1 MPSSR
6 TILSSYPSIS
16 ALLESSMDR
25 HLSLSQAAR
34 LIGVKRADV
43 QKKIQE
49 NKLKVMEGTV
59 VLSDLKKAFPDA
71 QYEDNTMLEKME
83 KFMQDAVHKMAQ
95 SEREGAQIDA
105 LSRRLVRVN
114 RELASERNR
123 AERLEEII
131 DGVKQHFIELNMSQN
146 LKQSISDCKGW
157 FNDQIKI
164 LEEDKL
170 LTPVDRLENQIK
182 QFMLPHVRLLPS
194 RHDYTSDKSETLL
207 ESALRSGLA
216 LDYGCNNGKCGK
228 CKAKLLSGQVEK
240 QGHQDYVFSD
250 SEKAQGYILTCSNS
264 AITDITLETEEAV
277 SADDIPLQTITA
289 KVKKTQRM
297 SDHVVILTLKS
308 PRSQRLRFLAGQ
320 HIELSLDNHLRENNE
335 AINAEYSIASCPC
348 EPNTLEFHIPIKDEE
363 PFAHAIVNQVKNN
376 ESITLTGPHGHF
388 VLDEDSPNSLIFVA
402 WDTGFAAIKSLMEH
416 AMSLDHADSIHLYWM
431 TTRVE
436 NHYLDNLCRSWN
448 DALDN
453 FTYTHIVTEPK
464 TGVVAESLM
473 KHLHDDHSHLLN
485 FDLYIS
491 APGHLNHLLKPLLIS
506 HGVKT
511 QNLHFESTFHG
522 DEIID

>member
-1 MPSSR
+1 
-6 TILSSYPSIS
+6 
-16 ALLESSMDR
+16 MDR

-71 QYEDNTMLEKME
+71 QYEDNTMLEKMDKIMKE
-83 KFMQDAVHKMAQ
+83 AVHKMAQ
-95 SEREGAQIDA
+95 SEREGSQVDA
-105 LSRRLVRVN
+105 LSRRLVKMN
-114 RELASERNR
+114 KELVSEKNR
-123 AERLEEII
+123 ADRLEEII

-146 LKQSISDCKGW
+146 LKQSISECKIW
-157 FNDQIKI
+157 FNSQVKE
-164 LEEDKL
+164 LEEEKL
-170 LTPVDRLENQIK
+170 LTPVERLENQIK

-216 LDYGCNNGKCGK
+216 VDYGCNNGKCGK
-228 CKAKLLSGQVEK
+228 CKSKLLSGKVEK
-240 QGHQDYVFSD
+240 TGQQDYVFTE
-250 SEKAQGYILTCSNS
+250 SEKAQGYILTCCNS
-264 AITDITLETEEAV
+264 AVTDITLETEEAV

-289 KVKKTQRM
+289 KVKKTQRV
-297 SDHVVILTLKS
+297 SDHVIILTIKP

-320 HIELSLDNHLRENNE
+320 HIELRLDNHLREN
-335 AINAEYSIASCPC
+335 AQPVNAEYSIASCPC
-348 EPNTLEFHIPIKDEE
+348 EPNSLEFHIPIKDEE
-363 PFAHAIVNQVKNN
+363 PFAYTIEHYLKNN
-376 ESITLTGPHGHF
+376 DSVTLVGPHGHF

-402 WDTGFAAIKSLMEH
+402 WDTGFAATKSLIEN
-416 AMSLDHADSIHLYWM
+416 AMSLDHADTIHLYWM
-431 TTRVE
+431 TTKVE
-436 NHYLDNLCRSWN
+436 NHYLENLCRSWN

-453 FTYTHIVTEPK
+453 FTYTQIVCEPK
-464 TGVVAESLM
+464 TDVVAESLM
-473 KHLHDDHSHLLN
+473 THLHKDHSHLLN

-506 HGVKT
+506 HGVKS

-522 DEIID
+522 DAIHD